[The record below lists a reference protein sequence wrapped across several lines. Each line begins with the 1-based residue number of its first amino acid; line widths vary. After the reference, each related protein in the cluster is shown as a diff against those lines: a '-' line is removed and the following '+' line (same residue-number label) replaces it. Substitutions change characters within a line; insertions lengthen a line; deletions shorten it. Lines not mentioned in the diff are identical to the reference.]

1 MVFPKTTE
9 LKGNVNTM
17 KVGEITIKGH
27 RATSKYKMGFSLEKN
42 EQNNSDKI
50 IFVSGS
56 GW

>member
-1 MVFPKTTE
+1 MGFPKTTE

-17 KVGEITIKGH
+17 KGGEITIKGH
-27 RATSKYKMGFSLEKN
+27 RAASKYKMGFSLEKK

-56 GW
+56 G